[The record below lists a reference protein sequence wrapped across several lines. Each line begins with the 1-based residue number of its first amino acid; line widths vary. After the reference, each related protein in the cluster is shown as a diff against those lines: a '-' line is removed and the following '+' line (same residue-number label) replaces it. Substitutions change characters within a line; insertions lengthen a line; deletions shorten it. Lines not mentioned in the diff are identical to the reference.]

1 MEPARTTE
9 QRKADVLALL
19 QPHPD
24 RQKDAWVASA
34 SEKGEAHLVPMTY
47 YWDGERLVFATSA
60 ASRTA
65 RNLRRAG
72 RARVALGETRDA
84 VIIEGPVQLVPAD
97 NASEDMCRNHTAY
110 AGFDARKEEGYLYIL
125 ITPSH
130 IQAWREVNE
139 LDGREVM
146 IGGEWLT

>member
-1 MEPARTTE
+1 MESPRTTE

-19 QPHPD
+19 QPDPD

-34 SEKGEAHLVPMTY
+34 GEKGEAHLVPMTY

-65 RNLRRAG
+65 RNLRRAS

-84 VIIEGPVQLVPAD
+84 VIIEGPIQLLSAD
-97 NASEDMCRNHTAY
+97 NASEEMVRNHAAY
-110 AGFDARKEEGYLYIL
+110 CGFDARREEGYLYIL
-125 ITPSH
+125 LTPWH

-146 IGGEWLT
+146 TGGGG